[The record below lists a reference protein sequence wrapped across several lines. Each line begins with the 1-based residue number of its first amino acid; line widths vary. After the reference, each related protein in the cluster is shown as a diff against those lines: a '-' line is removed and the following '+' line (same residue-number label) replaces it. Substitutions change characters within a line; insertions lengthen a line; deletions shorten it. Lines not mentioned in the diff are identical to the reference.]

1 MVQVKIYSTS
11 KIALLRIFYK
21 FFLLLQIYFLKLIM
35 FKTYFR
41 FLSLLAFIFFAQF
54 SSAQLSKKHFIP
66 PLTSNDGFTDQY
78 IYISTPKNKNVA
90 YKIIPVGNPDIPSYS
105 GIVSNSNP
113 VEQAVLELDG
123 TVDSDENSQLHV
135 PSLNT
140 GGIFN
145 NKGFIIEAE
154 DVVYVSIRVR
164 SSGPNKFHAGALVSK
179 GSSAL
184 GTQFRVGGLVKQDNP
199 VNNHTT
205 FASIMA
211 TENNTSVT
219 IDNLPSTVSIINY
232 TGTLPINVV
241 LNEGESY
248 IIVTRSNTAQG
259 MDAKDLIGALIT
271 STKPIVVNSGSAIGS
286 FAPQQ
291 NNADYGFD
299 QIVDASKVGT
309 EYILVRGAGDN
320 DWENALVIAHEDNTE
335 ILVNGSTITTLNA
348 GKYIVIEGNSYN
360 TFGNMYIKSSK
371 PVFVYQ
377 GVGGVVGNPAN
388 QGMFF
393 VPPLSCENK
402 GDVDNIANID
412 RIGNDFFDGGVTVVT
427 NIGASVTVNG
437 QPINSLFGV
446 QGPFNVN
453 GNPNY
458 VTYKVTGLSGNIQ
471 VKSDQ
476 ELYCAYFN
484 ASGAAASGSFYSGF
498 PSAPEISFD
507 TTVSTLGSCIPN
519 VTLEAANT
527 DLFDSFKWYYF
538 NENTSDWEERS
549 SNASYKPLESEP
561 GKYKLIGTVDCT
573 GATFESVEITVSICP
588 DDFDGDLIIDN
599 LDIDLDNDGISNC
612 DESLGNA
619 TMNLSD
625 IENPFIIFQDS
636 STNNTITSSNITKT
650 EATNSVIGDTSGNFV
665 STVNPANNSN
675 SVFELNFNQN
685 INFLFRQSN
694 LDSHTINDGEF
705 FIVRVS
711 PNNKNIT
718 LLDPDDQLLID
729 TNFDGE
735 FESNTRFFSSSEIR
749 FKYKSNTAGTAST
762 FQFFANQVNQ
772 FIFEHQSSGISSSTI
787 FRGNI
792 QLTCFGKDSDGDGIE
807 DMFDVDSDNDGIPD
821 VFESS
826 SPKITLSGIDANEDG
841 LDDVFNGITTG
852 IDTDNDG
859 IPNHLDVDSDNDGIF
874 DLVEAGHNGIDAN
887 NDGILDNAIVAN
899 VGSNGLLNSLETA
912 ADTKI
917 LALNYTIFDTDADD
931 IFNFLELDSDNDEC
945 FDVIEASFTG
955 NGSGILLATPFG
967 VDANGKV
974 TNNTDGYTAPNA
986 NYITAAP
993 IVIITPFEN
1002 VTFCENNSDVIT
1014 IDSTADQFQWEV
1026 STDNG
1031 VNWNTITDNAIY
1043 AGATTKDLQIT
1054 NTPISF
1060 KNYQYRVLLSRTG
1073 NSCVQK
1079 PSNAITLN
1087 VNPEPVTQDEVF
1099 LLQCDDDLDRI
1110 STINLT
1116 EAEISISANYQN
1128 ETFTYFA
1135 TQADAIAGSPEVADK
1150 LRYPVNQI
1158 GEAWV
1163 RTISSDGCYRIS
1175 KINLQVEAAADV
1187 AYNKEF
1193 DAICDDFL
1201 QADGTSGPLNDD
1213 TDGIT
1218 NFDFSIAT
1226 SEILAFFPT
1235 ALQPDLEVSYYETSA
1250 DRTAVINKIIDI
1262 SNYRNTNYPSDV
1274 TRQTIYF
1281 KITNKNNNDC
1291 SGTGELYLKTNTVP
1305 VANAV
1310 ADLELCDDANDGD
1323 GTNGI
1328 VQNFDLES
1336 QTATILGSQNH
1347 ADFTVTYHLS
1357 LTDSETGNNPQTTPF
1372 ANTTRDLQTI
1382 FIRVTNN
1389 TTGCFTNHTR
1399 FNLIVN
1405 PLPIAN
1411 FVADLEVCD
1420 DNSDGSARNG
1430 FSQIID
1436 LESQTAGI
1444 LGTQDASIYTVTY
1457 HRTLADAQIGNNP
1470 LISPYSNTTP
1480 NRETIFVRVYNAN
1493 TQCANGISNF
1503 DVIVNPEPI
1512 FQVPTNLAYCDNL
1525 DDGDDTN
1532 SIIQTIDL
1540 DSKITEILG
1549 TTQSPTDFTVTFHS
1563 SQANATLGNAPIS
1576 SPYTNTNATETI
1588 FVRIQNRRT
1597 GCVNDDAFFDVI
1609 VNPLPSFG
1617 VSSPQILCLNDLPLN
1632 IAAENPMDVY
1642 TYEWTNESGTIL
1654 GTFDNLNVTSG
1665 GKYFVTAT
1673 STNGTLCSRTAMI
1686 EINESNIAVLEN
1698 SFVTIID
1705 ESTNIGSQNN
1715 LSISIDTISNDLGPG
1730 DYQFAIVNT
1739 DTNERTPFA
1748 GFQDEPLFE
1757 NLEGGIYQIIVND
1770 KNGCSPDT
1778 TLLVSVI
1785 QFPKFFT
1792 PNGDGEN
1799 DTWLVKGANQTFY
1812 PNASINIF
1820 NRFGKLVAQ
1829 IPIDSNG
1836 WDGTYGGK
1844 LLPSDDYWFNVTLIP
1859 ADSTKPAINKKGNFS
1874 LLRK

>member
-1 MVQVKIYSTS
+1 
-11 KIALLRIFYK
+11 
-21 FFLLLQIYFLKLIM
+21 M

-66 PLTSNDGFTDQY
+66 PLTSGDDFGEQY
-78 IYISTPKNKNVA
+78 IYISTPKTTNVS
-90 YKIIPVGNPDIPSYS
+90 YKITAIGRPDLSEYS
-105 GIVSNSNP
+105 GFLSNSNP
-113 VEQAVLELDG
+113 IVQIIL
-123 TVDSDENSQLHV
+123 DENGNPDLDNDTQLHINRTN
-135 PSLNT
+135 LNGNKIT
-140 GGIFN
+140 
-145 NKGFIIEAE
+145 NKGLIIEAS
-154 DVVYVSIRVR
+154 DLVYVSIRVN
-164 SSGPNKFHAGALVSK
+164 SSNQNAAGPIHGGALVSK
-179 GSSAL
+179 GASAL
-184 GTQFRVGGLVKQDNP
+184 GTEFRVGGLVNEP
-199 VNNHTT
+199 LVPFSHTT

-211 TENNTSVT
+211 TENNTLIDLSDLPNGTLFPSGVT
-219 IDNLPSTVSIINY
+219 IPANIN
-232 TGTLPINVV
+232 

-248 IIVTRSNTAQG
+248 IIALGGNEDPG
-259 MDAKDLIGALIT
+259 KLIGKLIK
-271 STKPIVVNSGSAIGS
+271 SDKPIVVNSGSASGS
-286 FAPQQ
+286 FADNPSTGGTTQ
-291 NNADYGFD
+291 DYGFD
-299 QIVDASKVGT
+299 QIVGADKIGS
-309 EYILVRGAGDN
+309 EYILVRGNGLN
-320 DWENALVIAHEDNTE
+320 SFENVLLIAHFDNTE
-335 ILVNGSTITTLNA
+335 VKINGSNVTTINKGQYYVA
-348 GKYIVIEGNSYN
+348 EGNLFSSL
-360 TFGNMYIKSSK
+360 GNMYVETTKD
-371 PVFVYQ
+371 VFVYQ
-377 GVGGVVGNPAN
+377 GIGGSTSKAN
-388 QGMFF
+388 QGLFF

-402 GDVDNIANID
+402 GDVDNIASID
-412 RIGNDFFDGGVTVVT
+412 RIGNFTLSGGVTIVT
-427 NIGASVTVNG
+427 NKGAAIT
-437 QPINSLFGV
+437 INDQNISSFNS
-446 QGPFNVN
+446 QGPFDVT
-453 GNPNY
+453 GNSNY
-458 VTYKVTGLSGNIQ
+458 VTYTVTGLTGN
-471 VKSDQ
+471 VKVNSDQ

-484 ASGAAASGSFYSGF
+484 RNGAATTGAFYSGF
-498 PSAPEISFD
+498 PSAPEINFE

-549 SNASYKPLESEP
+549 SNANYKPLESEP
-561 GKYKLIGTVDCT
+561 GKYKLIGTADCT

-650 EATNSVIGDTSGNFV
+650 EATNSIIGDTSGNFV

-749 FKYKSNTAGTAST
+749 FKYKSNTAGSATT

-772 FIFEHQSSGISSSTI
+772 FVFEHQSSGISSSTI

-826 SPKITLSGIDANEDG
+826 SPKITLSGVDANEDG

-859 IPNHLDVDSDNDGIF
+859 FPNHLDVDSDNDGIF

-945 FDVIEASFTG
+945 FDVIEAGFTD

-974 TNNTDGYTAPNA
+974 TNNADGYTAPNA

-1014 IDSTADQFQWEV
+1014 IDSNADQFQWEV

-1031 VNWNTITDNAIY
+1031 VNWNPITDNAIY

-1079 PSNAITLN
+1079 PSNSIILD

-1262 SNYRNTNYPSDV
+1262 SNYRNTNYPSDI

-1336 QTATILGSQNH
+1336 QTATILGSQNP

-1357 LTDSETGNNPQTTPF
+1357 LADSETGNNPQTTPF

-1457 HRTLADAQIGNNP
+1457 HRSLADAQIGNNP
-1470 LISPYSNTTP
+1470 LISPYSSTTP

-1532 SIIQTIDL
+1532 SVIQTIDL

-1642 TYEWTNESGTIL
+1642 TYEWTNESGTVL

-1686 EINESNIAVLEN
+1686 EVNESNIAVLEN

-1730 DYQFAIVNT
+1730 EYQFAIVNT
-1739 DTNERTPFA
+1739 DTNERFPFA

-1770 KNGCSPDT
+1770 KNGCSPDA

-1799 DTWLVKGANQTFY
+1799 DTWVVKGANRTFY

-1820 NRFGKLVAQ
+1820 NRYGKLVAQ
-1829 IPIDSNG
+1829 VPIDSQG
-1836 WDGTYGGK
+1836 WNGTYNGT
-1844 LLPSDDYWFNVTLIP
+1844 LLPSDDYWYNITLIP
-1859 ADSTKPAINKKGNFS
+1859 ADTTKPTINKKGNFS